1 MKMKKHL
8 FIALGCAVTCCA
20 ISLPTSAIATDGTL
34 TGQIG
39 VQVSISDGC
48 TVSNGTSTEGTNNW
62 GTIDFG
68 TYADLSAVTD
78 GSLSGESSGTGLAI
92 TCTSDLSPSLTL
104 DGGLHENAKSVRTM
118 TNSTTT
124 SSTSVIPYRL
134 YSDSAYSKEI
144 TPGSAMSLTPDE
156 TALTVP
162 IYAQIRPGDQTSTA
176 PDSGT
181 YTDTITATL
190 TW

>member
-20 ISLPTSAIATDGTL
+20 MSLPTSAIATDGTL

-68 TYADLSAVTD
+68 TYADLSAVID

-92 TCTSDLSPSLTL
+92 TCTSDLSPSLTSMA
-104 DGGLHENAKSVRTM
+104 D
-118 TNSTTT
+118 
-124 SSTSVIPYRL
+124 
-134 YSDSAYSKEI
+134 
-144 TPGSAMSLTPDE
+144 
-156 TALTVP
+156 
-162 IYAQIRPGDQTSTA
+162 
-176 PDSGT
+176 
-181 YTDTITATL
+181 YTKML
-190 TW
+190 KVCEQ

>member
-20 ISLPTSAIATDGTL
+20 MSLPTSAIATDGTL

-68 TYADLSAVTD
+68 TYADLSAVID

-144 TPGSAMSLTPDE
+144 TPGSAMSLTPDD